1 MANDSSK
8 DIAVE
13 DDLHQ
18 TAIEP
23 TSGEKGPPAE
33 RIPENDISQQSDEWV
48 DEKPPEDVPPD
59 GGYGWVCVAC
69 SAWINGNTWG
79 VNSSYGVFLS
89 YYLSNDIFP
98 DASAITYAF
107 TGGLSMSCCLL
118 VAPLVT
124 HLVHLYGNRPI
135 LNVGV
140 VIQTISFISAS
151 FAKEQWQ
158 LFLSQ
163 GVCFGFGMGFLFIGS
178 VGVTSQWFLRKR
190 SIATSIAAAGSGIG
204 GLTYSLAT
212 GSMISRFGL
221 GWTFRI
227 LGIITF
233 VVNLIAANLIRDRNK
248 ATGSQYKAFHFPLL
262 KRPEFVLL
270 QAWGFFSLL
279 GYVVVLF
286 SLPNFAL
293 SIGLTAH
300 QGSIVGAVLN
310 LGQGLGRPVVG
321 LLSDRYGRLNMA
333 TIISIFC
340 GVFCL
345 AVWTPTQSMGLLC
358 FFAIMVG
365 TVAGTFWTTVVPVC
379 AEVIGL
385 QQLPSG
391 LSLIWVLMVPPT
403 TVAQPIAVLVKDD
416 SKKNRAYLYAQL
428 FAGLTYFAG
437 ALCLWVVRGW
447 KIGDNIA
454 AAERKAAAEAANA
467 ARRLKISANPHDP
480 TAGALDGSC
489 IPGEKPHGPTQPALS
504 PPAPTPGPIV
514 PTNTTSLWNPTLL
527 LRRMVAWELV

>member
-8 DIAVE
+8 EIAVE
-13 DDLHQ
+13 LGTHQ
-18 TAIEP
+18 AAIP
-23 TSGEKGPPAE
+23 PPSGKSGPPAE
-33 RIPENDISQQSDEWV
+33 TAPENNSCQLSVESV

-79 VNSSYGVFLS
+79 VNSSYAVFLS

-98 DASAITYAF
+98 DASDLTYAF

-140 VIQTISFISAS
+140 VLQTISFISAS
-151 FAKEQWQ
+151 FAKQQWQ

-190 SIATSIAAAGSGIG
+190 SIATSISAAGSGIG
-204 GLTYSLAT
+204 GLIYSLST
-212 GSMISRFGL
+212 GAMISRFGL
-221 GWTFRI
+221 GWTFRV

-248 ATGSQYKAFHFPLL
+248 ATGSQYKAFHLPLL
-262 KRPEFVLL
+262 KRPEFLLL
-270 QAWGFFSLL
+270 QGWGFFSLL

-333 TIISIFC
+333 TIISFFC
-340 GVFCL
+340 GIFCL

-358 FFAIMVG
+358 FFAIIVG

-391 LSLIWVLMVPPT
+391 LSIIWVLMVPPT
-403 TVAQPIAVLVKDD
+403 TVSEPIAVLVKDD

-428 FAGLTYFAG
+428 FAGLTYIAG
-437 ALCLWVVRGW
+437 AMCLAVVRGW
-447 KIGDNIA
+447 KIGDNIV
-454 AAERKAAAEAANA
+454 AAEKKAAADAANA
-467 ARRLKISANPHDP
+467 ARTVKIHAKPPSR
-480 TAGALDGSC
+480 TAAPPDGSC
-489 IPGEKPHGPTQPALS
+489 LPSEKHDQSSQPAASSQELS
-504 PPAPTPGPIV
+504 PGPPIPT
-514 PTNTTSLWNPTLL
+514 TTTSVWSPVVLF
-527 LRRMVAWELV
+527 RRMLTWEIV

>member
-1 MANDSSK
+1 MANHSSRE
-8 DIAVE
+8 IVTE
-13 DDLHQ
+13 VISHQ
-18 TAIEP
+18 AAAESLP
-23 TSGEKGPPAE
+23 SKNGSPADKV
-33 RIPENDISQQSDEWV
+33 PENDISQQSEEWV

-79 VNSSYGVFLS
+79 VNSSYAVFLS

-98 DASAITYAF
+98 DASDITYAL

-118 VAPLVT
+118 IAPLVT
-124 HLVHLYGNRPI
+124 HMVHLFGNRLI
-135 LNVGV
+135 LNIGAVL
-140 VIQTISFISAS
+140 QTISFISAS
-151 FAKEQWQ
+151 FAKQQWQ

-190 SIATSIAAAGSGIG
+190 SIATSIAAAGSGVG

-233 VVNLIAANLIRDRNK
+233 VVNVIAANLIRDRNK
-248 ATGSQYKAFHFPLL
+248 ATRSQYKAFHFPLL
-262 KRPEFVLL
+262 KRPEFLLL
-270 QAWGFFSLL
+270 QAWGFLSLL
-279 GYVVVLF
+279 GYVVILF

-310 LGQGLGRPVVG
+310 LGQGPW
-321 LLSDRYGRLNMA
+321 SPN
-333 TIISIFC
+333 S
-340 GVFCL
+340 
-345 AVWTPTQSMGLLC
+345 VWTPTQSMGLLC
-358 FFAIMVG
+358 FFAIIVG

-385 QQLPSG
+385 QMLPSG
-391 LSLIWVLMVPPT
+391 LSIIWVLMVPPT
-403 TVAQPIAVLVKDD
+403 TVSEPIAVLLKDD
-416 SKKNRAYLYAQL
+416 SKGNRAYLYAQI
-428 FAGLTYFAG
+428 FAGLAYVIG
-437 ALCLWVVRGW
+437 ALCLSVVRSW
-447 KIGDNIA
+447 KIGDNFV

-467 ARRLKISANPHDP
+467 AKAVKINPSSHHATVTSTDDR
-480 TAGALDGSC
+480 TC
-489 IPGEKPHGPTQPALS
+489 IPGEKPHQSSQPTLPPRESSSGTTTPAS
-504 PPAPTPGPIV
+504 
-514 PTNTTSLWNPTLL
+514 NTSAWNPTVLL
-527 LRRMVAWELV
+527 CRMVTWEHV

>member
-8 DIAVE
+8 EIAVGN
-13 DDLHQ
+13 DLHQ
-18 TAIEP
+18 TAKE
-23 TSGEKGPPAE
+23 SSSSEKGHPAE
-33 RIPENDISQQSDEWV
+33 KIPENDISQQSDEWV

-79 VNSSYGVFLS
+79 VNSSYAVFLS

-98 DASAITYAF
+98 DASDITYAF

-118 VAPLVT
+118 IAPLVT

-140 VIQTISFISAS
+140 VLQTISFIGAS
-151 FAKEQWQ
+151 FAKQQWQ

-227 LGIITF
+227 LGLITF

-262 KRPEFVLL
+262 KRPEFILL

-333 TIISIFC
+333 TIISLFC
-340 GVFCL
+340 GVFCV

-358 FFAIMVG
+358 FFAIIVG

-391 LSLIWVLMVPPT
+391 LSIIWVLMVPPT
-403 TVAQPIAVLVKDD
+403 TVAEPIAVVLKDD
-416 SKKNRAYLYAQL
+416 SKKNRSYLYAQL
-428 FAGLTYFAG
+428 FAGLTYIVG

-447 KIGDNIA
+447 KIGDNIVV
-454 AAERKAAAEAANA
+454 AERNAAAEAANA
-467 ARRLKISANPHDP
+467 ARRMKISANPHGP
-480 TAGALDGSC
+480 TAGPSDGSC

-504 PPAPTPGPIV
+504 PPPTTPGPIV
-514 PTNTTSLWNPTLL
+514 PTNTTSVWNPTLL